1 MLQRSLKLSGYLGFQ
16 FRLTSPSPFV
26 PPKNPNHERCFMIL
40 RKKQLTNEGVM
51 RHIEGCIVQGG
62 DVVGFWGR
70 TLNVSAHLAI
80 F

>member
-1 MLQRSLKLSGYLGFQ
+1 
-16 FRLTSPSPFV
+16 
-26 PPKNPNHERCFMIL
+26 MIL
-40 RKKQLTNEGVM
+40 RKEQLTDEGVM

-80 F
+80 SC